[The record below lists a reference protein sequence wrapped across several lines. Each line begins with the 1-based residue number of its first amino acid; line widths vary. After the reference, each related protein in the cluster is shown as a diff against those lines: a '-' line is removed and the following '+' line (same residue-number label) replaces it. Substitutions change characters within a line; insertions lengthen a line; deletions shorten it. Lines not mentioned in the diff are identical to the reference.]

1 MKNDKPRPSVL
12 LVSAAQK
19 SAACD
24 WLPDPMRE
32 ALSHAEDGAAARAM
46 LEQNGCDLVIIDTP
60 LAEEFGYA
68 LAEHAAQSPAG
79 VLMLVEDGQF
89 EEAAAKMESCGV
101 IVLCRP
107 VSRRL
112 FDQAVYLLAAMRS
125 RWCELEEE
133 NRRLHERVEEIRA
146 VARAKC
152 VLVEYLRMSEQQA
165 HRYIEKQA
173 MDMRASKKS
182 IAERILKMYGQ
193 TTMILECGRGGE
205 FRTESPGRLSYKPAV
220 PARGTGESPPPCAGA
235 KRELF

>member
-1 MKNDKPRPSVL
+1 
-12 LVSAAQK
+12 
-19 SAACD
+19 
-24 WLPDPMRE
+24 
-32 ALSHAEDGAAARAM
+32 
-46 LEQNGCDLVIIDTP
+46 
-60 LAEEFGYA
+60 
-68 LAEHAAQSPAG
+68 
-79 VLMLVEDGQF
+79 
-89 EEAAAKMESCGV
+89 MESCGV

-182 IAERILKMYGQ
+182 IAERILKMYG
-193 TTMILECGRGGE
+193 
-205 FRTESPGRLSYKPAV
+205 
-220 PARGTGESPPPCAGA
+220 
-235 KRELF
+235 

>member
-12 LVSAAQK
+12 LVSAAPK

-182 IAERILKMYGQ
+182 IAERILKMYG
-193 TTMILECGRGGE
+193 
-205 FRTESPGRLSYKPAV
+205 
-220 PARGTGESPPPCAGA
+220 
-235 KRELF
+235 